1 MISNFD
7 KLVSIITNLIGIK
20 SPNVKL
26 VQRYL
31 HPNRRKHAVNL
42 ERESVNFKMQF
53 SLQNLP
59 IGSQCHLQI
68 CCSLY
73 INRRASAWR
82 PPLLVNPPP
91 ITRMVYD
98 RHDLSQLFAALAK
111 SEVVLPCHDRVYSRT
126 PSLLHAMSRRH
137 DPLGRYDGSATPMHA
152 VRPAIPHVDDE
163 GKFGPVR
170 LHTSDDQARAR
181 NVEVGWFRHA

>member
-59 IGSQCHLQI
+59 IGS
-68 CCSLY
+68 
-73 INRRASAWR
+73 
-82 PPLLVNPPP
+82 
-91 ITRMVYD
+91 
-98 RHDLSQLFAALAK
+98 
-111 SEVVLPCHDRVYSRT
+111 
-126 PSLLHAMSRRH
+126 
-137 DPLGRYDGSATPMHA
+137 
-152 VRPAIPHVDDE
+152 
-163 GKFGPVR
+163 
-170 LHTSDDQARAR
+170 
-181 NVEVGWFRHA
+181 